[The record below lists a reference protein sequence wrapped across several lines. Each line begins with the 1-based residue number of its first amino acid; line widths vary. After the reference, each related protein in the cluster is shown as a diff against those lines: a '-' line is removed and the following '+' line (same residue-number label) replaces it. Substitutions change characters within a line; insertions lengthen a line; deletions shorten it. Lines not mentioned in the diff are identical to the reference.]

1 MAIVPCRECAHQVSD
16 RAASCPRCGA
26 PIAFPVQPVQ
36 AVQPQP
42 RRRRRLSTVLI
53 TLMALWTLGTVLWLI
68 VPRSATDECI
78 ARARASLQS
87 FDRGIGQFPAADTL
101 SASVQSPKP
110 QANPPAP
117 DAQPVMTKGPMQ
129 PALPVRPVY
138 RTTAEQLYRAYD
150 ANGVA
155 TQNRIGGSLVR
166 LTGNVTEIDQ
176 DAAGHP
182 VVKLSAGNDGVAAMT
197 LVENQRVA
205 AAQLYKGEAV
215 DIECERIG
223 RNGAVLQ
230 GNGCSLAF
238 VDTRTREVNLALF
251 LTNESGAAHIYVAGP
266 MTQSVCQERGEQI
279 SSRLKGKQRG
289 EYVVWRNC
297 TEAARES
304 IPPGTCR
311 LNSPSVPV
319 PDMPTAQLWRYDCSA
334 PNVART
340 TSHKKRAASST
351 FVWDIAPAEPAAQST
366 EHTSLDPASPGVAA
380 PIEVA
385 VAAPSPTSQAVEHA
399 ATNNLRLA
407 SSVGGSDIGGATA
420 STRVPAEEATVAH
433 APTPD
438 DLSKIRATDPQA
450 ADHIANYCSKS
461 VTSTNRDALVAYC
474 RRSEAEAYTRLVL
487 QNEFPTLTEAV
498 RKKCS
503 EPPFPDTFVAKESC
517 ARYELRA
524 N

>member
-1 MAIVPCRECAHQVSD
+1 
-16 RAASCPRCGA
+16 
-26 PIAFPVQPVQ
+26 
-36 AVQPQP
+36 
-42 RRRRRLSTVLI
+42 
-53 TLMALWTLGTVLWLI
+53 MALWTLGTVAWLI
-68 VPRSATDECI
+68 VPKPATDEWI
-78 ARARASLQS
+78 ARARLSLQS
-87 FDRGIGQFPAADTL
+87 FDRGMRQLAH
-101 SASVQSPKP
+101 SPKQ
-110 QANPPAP
+110 QASPPASDTQHDMGAQP
-117 DAQPVMTKGPMQ
+117 VTAAQPVMTAAPIQ
-129 PALPVRPVY
+129 PALPARSVY

-155 TQNRIGGSLVR
+155 TQNRIGGNLVR
-166 LTGNVTEIDQ
+166 LTGNVTGIEQ
-176 DAAGHP
+176 DATGHP
-182 VVKLSAGNDGVAAMT
+182 VVKLSAGNDAVAAMT

-205 AAQLYKGEAV
+205 AAQLFKGEAV

-223 RNGAVLQ
+223 RSGAVLQ
-230 GNGCSLAF
+230 GDGCNLAF
-238 VDTRTREVNLALF
+238 VDTRSREVNLALF
-251 LTNESGAAHIYVAGP
+251 LTNESGAAHVYVAGP

-279 SSRLKGKQRG
+279 SSKLKGKQRG

-304 IPPGTCR
+304 IPPGSCR

-340 TSHKKRAASST
+340 TPHRKRTPSST
-351 FVWDIAPAEPAAQST
+351 VVQEIEPAEQPLQNT
-366 EHTSLDPASPGVAA
+366 QRTSLDPASPGLAA
-380 PIEVA
+380 PIDVA
-385 VAAPSPTSQAVEHA
+385 VAAPAPASQAVEHV

-433 APTPD
+433 APQGRSNNTTSPQGGGPAATPSTPD

-450 ADHIANYCSKS
+450 ADHIAAYCSKS
-461 VTSTNRDALVAYC
+461 VTSTNREALLAYC
-474 RRSEAEAYTRLVL
+474 RRSEADAYTRLVL